1 MKKRDRDAFGRSMA
15 EWVMNNRKILN
26 LKYVIWGQKIW
37 NPSLDKVSPWTNW
50 RQMEDRGS
58 ITQNHW

>member
-1 MKKRDRDAFGRSMA
+1 MH
-15 EWVMNNRKILN
+15 NRAALN

-37 NPSLDKVSPWTNW
+37 EARSDPVKPWAEW
-50 RQMEDRGS
+50 RAMENRGS